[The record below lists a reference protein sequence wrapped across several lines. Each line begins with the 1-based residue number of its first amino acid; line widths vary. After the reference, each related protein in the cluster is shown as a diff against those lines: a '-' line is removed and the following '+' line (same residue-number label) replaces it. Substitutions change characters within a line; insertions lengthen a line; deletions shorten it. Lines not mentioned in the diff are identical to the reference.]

1 MDTFFHSASIS
12 EAFASAG
19 GSVTGRNVWVAVSG
33 HEQTGVCGGNQQPAV
48 GLPHPGQG
56 CEPPC
61 SHALVEAKKLVKSV
75 FVTSVP
81 CPRSRSCLGN

>member
-1 MDTFFHSASIS
+1 MFGWQFRDMSKQVYVEGTSSLPWDS
-12 EAFASAG
+12 P
-19 GSVTGRNVWVAVSG
+19 TQGRAA
-33 HEQTGVCGGNQQPAV
+33 T
-48 GLPHPGQG
+48 
-56 CEPPC
+56 PC